1 MLILQ
6 RERGKR
12 EAEKNDL
19 LFHLL
24 MHSFAGSCM
33 CPDWGLNP
41 QPWWI
46 RMTFISMELPGLGWN
61 TLFFIVFFFL
71 LPFSL
76 LIGTVFKKNYMKDR
90 LLGKVT
96 LLLDIM
102 RRKIHLKLR
111 FDMKLI
117 LLISW
122 NYDGI
127 NLQILTCNLLFID
140 KYIYLF
146 SERGEGREKEKERN
160 IDVQEI
166 HLSVAFHTPPAGVLA
181 LNPGMCPDWELNLWP
196 FTSQAST
203 QSTEPYQPGQ

>member
-1 MLILQ
+1 MDQDDIHIN
-6 RERGKR
+6 G
-12 EAEKNDL
+12 ATW
-19 LFHLL
+19 F
-24 MHSFAGSCM
+24 
-33 CPDWGLNP
+33 GLEH
-41 QPWWI
+41 
-46 RMTFISMELPGLGWN
+46 TFFYCI
-61 TLFFIVFFFL
+61 FFL

-90 LLGKVT
+90 LLGKVI

-166 HLSVAFHTPPAGVLA
+166 HRSVAFHTPPTGVLP
-181 LNPGMCPDWELNLWP
+181 LNPGMCPDWELNL
-196 FTSQAST
+196 
-203 QSTEPYQPGQ
+203 